1 MNIGI
6 VNDLPLAVEA
16 LRRVIALRTD
26 HRVLWVATDG
36 DEAVDF
42 CVAHPPDLVLMDLV
56 MPKLDGVAATRQIMA
71 RAPCAILVVTAS
83 VSANTSSVYEAM
95 GAGALDAVDT
105 PTLAL
110 GLPSDAGPQP
120 LLAKI
125 DQIGRLLESRSVT
138 LVPPG
143 PAPARGLPTL
153 IAIGASA
160 GGPTALTALLRALP
174 ADFPAALVI
183 VQHVDQAF
191 AFGMAEWLDGYT
203 RLPVRV
209 AREGSV
215 PRAGEVLLAATND
228 HLYMSPRGVLGYTRH
243 PAETPYRPSID
254 VFFNSV
260 ADGWQGDALGVLLT
274 GMGRDGALGLKAM
287 REGLL
292 HDRAG
297 RGDERRLRDAEGSR
311 GDRCRIGDPAAR
323 AHRAATD
330 LARDAHAARLT
341 ARQPWRRLARA
352 ARCRVQLPPAEM
364 ACLPA
369 VDSGASCAV
378 RPSTAGCPADDA
390 CVFLGRQEV
399 AGRPCGILPPRF

>member
-16 LRRVIALRTD
+16 LRRAIAQRPE

-42 CVAHPPDLVLMDLV
+42 CVAQPPDLVLMDLV
-56 MPKLDGVAATRQIMA
+56 MPKLDGVAATRRIMA

-83 VSANTSSVYEAM
+83 VSASTSSVYDAM

-110 GLPSDAGPQP
+110 GLSVDAAQP

-125 DQIGRLLESRSVT
+125 DQIGRQLESRAAA
-138 LVPPG
+138 LAPPAS
-143 PAPARGLPTL
+143 APARGEPTL
-153 IAIGASA
+153 VAIGASA

-174 ADFPAALVI
+174 ENFPAAIVI

-191 AFGMAEWLDGYT
+191 AAGMAQWLDGYT

-209 AREGSV
+209 ARQGGV
-215 PRAGEVLLAATND
+215 PQPGEVLLAATND
-228 HLYMSPRGVLGYTRH
+228 HLCLSPRGVLGYTRH

-260 ADGWQGDALGVLLT
+260 ADGWRGDAIGVLLT
-274 GMGRDGALGLKAM
+274 GMGRDGALGLKAIRAKGCHTIAQDAATSAVYGM
-287 REGLL
+287 PKAAAAIGAASAILPL
-292 HDRAG
+292 DRIAPQLVARVMG
-297 RGDERRLRDAEGSR
+297 RSR
-311 GDRCRIGDPAAR
+311 G
-323 AHRAATD
+323 
-330 LARDAHAARLT
+330 
-341 ARQPWRRLARA
+341 
-352 ARCRVQLPPAEM
+352 
-364 ACLPA
+364 
-369 VDSGASCAV
+369 
-378 RPSTAGCPADDA
+378 
-390 CVFLGRQEV
+390 
-399 AGRPCGILPPRF
+399 